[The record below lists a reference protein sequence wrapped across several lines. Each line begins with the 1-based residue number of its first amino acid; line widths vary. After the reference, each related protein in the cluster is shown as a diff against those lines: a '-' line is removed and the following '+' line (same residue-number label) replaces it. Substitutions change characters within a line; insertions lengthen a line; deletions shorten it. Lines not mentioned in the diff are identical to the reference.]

1 MTFKSLRTPPKSNKQ
16 VQEYVQAVE
25 KGLDSYFVVKVSNK
39 GWYVQ
44 KASTHTTNGKHFPTK
59 AAAIET
65 ANRRAA
71 KRNSKV
77 YVFDK

>member
-16 VQEYVQAVE
+16 VQEYVQAIE
-25 KGLDSYFVVKVSNK
+25 KGLDSYFVVKANK

-44 KASTHTTNGKHFPTK
+44 KASTRARNGKHFPTK
-59 AAAIET
+59 AAALET
-65 ANRRAA
+65 ANKRAA

-77 YVFDK
+77 YIFDK